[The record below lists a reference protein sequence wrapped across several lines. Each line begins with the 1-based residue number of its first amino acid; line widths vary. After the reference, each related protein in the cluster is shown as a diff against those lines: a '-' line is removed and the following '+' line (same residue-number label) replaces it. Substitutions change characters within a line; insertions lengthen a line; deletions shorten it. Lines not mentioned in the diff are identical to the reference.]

1 LKDPKRP
8 IGSFIFLGPTGVGK
22 TELCKTLAEALFG
35 DENAI
40 IRVDMSEYMEKHSV
54 SRMLGSPPGYVGYDE
69 GGQLTEAVRGK
80 PYSVV
85 LFDEIE
91 KGHPDIFNMLL
102 QILEDGVLTDSQG
115 RHVNFKNTVIVMT
128 SNVGA
133 RDITAAKRLGFSAS
147 STETMD
153 VSEIRANVMS
163 ELKRSFRPEFINRVD
178 DIIVFHQLSRED
190 IRQITVK
197 MLETSQDRIKQ
208 LGATVSYSESALDK
222 LAELGFDPQYGARPL
237 RRAIRTEVEDKI
249 SEEYLRGAVK
259 PNGMLLVDTDDT
271 GKIVIR
277 YPE

>member
-1 LKDPKRP
+1 
-8 IGSFIFLGPTGVGK
+8 
-22 TELCKTLAEALFG
+22 
-35 DENAI
+35 
-40 IRVDMSEYMEKHSV
+40 
-54 SRMLGSPPGYVGYDE
+54 
-69 GGQLTEAVRGK
+69 
-80 PYSVV
+80 
-85 LFDEIE
+85 
-91 KGHPDIFNMLL
+91 
-102 QILEDGVLTDSQG
+102 
-115 RHVNFKNTVIVMT
+115 
-128 SNVGA
+128 
-133 RDITAAKRLGFSAS
+133 
-147 STETMD
+147 MD

>member
-1 LKDPKRP
+1 
-8 IGSFIFLGPTGVGK
+8 
-22 TELCKTLAEALFG
+22 
-35 DENAI
+35 
-40 IRVDMSEYMEKHSV
+40 
-54 SRMLGSPPGYVGYDE
+54 
-69 GGQLTEAVRGK
+69 
-80 PYSVV
+80 
-85 LFDEIE
+85 
-91 KGHPDIFNMLL
+91 
-102 QILEDGVLTDSQG
+102 
-115 RHVNFKNTVIVMT
+115 MT